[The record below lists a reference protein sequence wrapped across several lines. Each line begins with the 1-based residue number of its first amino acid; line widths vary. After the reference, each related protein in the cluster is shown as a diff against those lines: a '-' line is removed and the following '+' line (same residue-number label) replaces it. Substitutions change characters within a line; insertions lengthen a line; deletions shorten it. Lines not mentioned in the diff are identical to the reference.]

1 MREIRTSG
9 SVEGPGRVIS
19 LVYST
24 QFTRSDM
31 EYLTSYVS
39 NQNLWFP
46 SILKTEVLLQSST
59 LLENR
64 H

>member
-24 QFTRSDM
+24 HLLHFTHT
-31 EYLTSYVS
+31 EYL
-39 NQNLWFP
+39 QP
-46 SILKTEVLLQSST
+46 
-59 LLENR
+59 
-64 H
+64 

>member
-24 QFTRSDM
+24 ESVEKDSEFRWPKQINYFIKK
-31 EYLTSYVS
+31 V
-39 NQNLWFP
+39 
-46 SILKTEVLLQSST
+46 I
-59 LLENR
+59 
-64 H
+64 